1 MRMISIRP
9 DMAAPSLCR
18 FKCRVFYKAAVSNF
32 YTLRSANLLPLE
44 CTVQTSRHMRL
55 FSDSAKQQKE
65 YDIVIV
71 GGGIVGVATAREL
84 SLRHPKLRLAVVEKE
99 NKLAA
104 HQSGHNSGVIH
115 AGIYYAP
122 GSLKAKLCVRGLEL
136 AYKYFDEHNVP
147 YKKCGKLIVAVD
159 PAELPRLDA
168 LEERGIKNGVK
179 DLKRLDSREIKT
191 VEPNCTGLQALW
203 SPHTG
208 IVDWGEVTQS
218 YGRDFISQGGDVLL
232 NFPVRAIE
240 TVAESQSTT
249 GGLTH
254 PVRVVSDKKAV
265 HCRYVVTCGG
275 LYSDKLA
282 ALSGC
287 NPEPKI
293 VPFRGEYLVLKPE
306 KADLVRGNIYPVP
319 DPRFPFLG
327 VHYTPRM
334 DGSVLLGPN
343 AVLAFRR
350 EGYGYFDIHIPELLD
365 ALTFRGF
372 QKLAVR
378 NISYGWQEF
387 YRGVYIRAQVKQLQ
401 KYIPQLQY
409 SDVSRGLS
417 GVRAQALDRD
427 GNLVDDFVFDSGE
440 GELAKRTLHVRNAPS
455 PAATSSLAIAEVVA
469 DKVQET
475 FQL

>member
-1 MRMISIRP
+1 
-9 DMAAPSLCR
+9 MAAPILRLLKRRASYGASVLNVHSLPSR
-18 FKCRVFYKAAVSNF
+18 SL
-32 YTLRSANLLPLE
+32 LRSE
-44 CTVQTSRHMRL
+44 CIVLNSRCMCL
-55 FSDSAKQQKE
+55 YSDPAKAQQE
-65 YDIVIV
+65 YDVVIV

-84 SLRHPKLRLAVVEKE
+84 SLRHPKLKLAIVEKE

-122 GSLKAKLCVRGLEL
+122 GSLKAKLCVRGLEKS
-136 AYKYFDEHNVP
+136 YKYFDERNIP
-147 YKKCGKLIVAVD
+147 YKKCGKLIVAVE
-159 PAELPRLDA
+159 PEEIPRLNA
-168 LEERGIKNGVK
+168 LEERAIKNGVK
-179 DLKRLDSREIKT
+179 DLKRLDSKEIKS

-218 YGRDFISQGGDVLL
+218 YGRDFLSQGGDIIL

-240 TVAESQSTT
+240 TVAESRSKT
-249 GGLTH
+249 GGLAH

-265 HCRYVVTCGG
+265 CCRYIVTCGG

-287 NPEPKI
+287 DPEPKI
-293 VPFRGEYLVLKPE
+293 VPFRGEYLLLKPE

-350 EGYGYFDIHIPELLD
+350 EGYGYFDINVPELVD
-365 ALTFRGF
+365 ALAFRGF
-372 QKLAVR
+372 RKLVGR
-378 NISYGWQEF
+378 NMSYAWKEL

-401 KYIPQLQY
+401 KYIPQLQF
-409 SDVSRGLS
+409 SDVSRGPS
-417 GVRAQALDRD
+417 GVRAQALDRE
-427 GNLVDDFVFDSGE
+427 GHLVDDFVFDSGE

-455 PAATSSLAIAEVVA
+455 PAATSSLAIAEMIA